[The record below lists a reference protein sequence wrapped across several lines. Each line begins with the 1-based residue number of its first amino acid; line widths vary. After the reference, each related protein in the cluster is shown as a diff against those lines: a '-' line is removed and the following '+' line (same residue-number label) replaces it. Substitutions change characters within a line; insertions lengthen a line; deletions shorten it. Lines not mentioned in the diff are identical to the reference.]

1 MNYLNGQKNRLRSTK
16 YCFICYE
23 ELYNLCSEL
32 YYMCCSVF
40 YIFIILY
47 HYQYRI
53 LVVTI
58 ICVLIDNKGLKHMHY
73 DCTI

>member
-1 MNYLNGQKNRLRSTK
+1 MVRRIDCAVQNTAL
-16 YCFICYE
+16 YE

-40 YIFIILY
+40 YIFIIQFILY

-58 ICVLIDNKGLKHMHY
+58 TCVLIGNKCLKHNMHY